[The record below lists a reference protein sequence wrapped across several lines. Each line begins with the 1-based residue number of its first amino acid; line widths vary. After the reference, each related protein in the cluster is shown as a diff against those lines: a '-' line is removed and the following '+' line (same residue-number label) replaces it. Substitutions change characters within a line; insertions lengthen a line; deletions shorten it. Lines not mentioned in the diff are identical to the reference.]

1 MRAGATIAAG
11 IVSAGFVAGAAVLF
25 AMAQKSPHGEYERAT
40 ERVRE
45 TKDASS
51 SWSIEIARV
60 RSDPLADFDNL
71 TAFAPRIED
80 MQRDLR
86 ETARGIEALP
96 DRLEAD
102 IHVFLS
108 AVDAK
113 RERVER
119 FKTAY
124 AVVRNSTRYLP
135 IAAGNATRHAHHEE
149 KRDLEREIAVLA
161 EDVKTFLAAP
171 DGVTRDALMERVGVL
186 REKSVS
192 ETPALANAIANL
204 LAHTE
209 VLLTT
214 QGEMNDLFQK
224 ATSTEIGDLSRRL
237 EADLSGRALKHAGEA
252 ANLEA
257 ASYAAGA
264 SAVLVWALTLAL
276 RRRRRQGARAEGTID
291 LSESPAGGAGE
302 ESAPAGAVPAAM
314 GAGAEGSPDGAVW
327 DTERGATA
335 DEEMAGE
342 MGVRYKFISK
352 HIAEVTG
359 RTASQAV
366 KRLNIME
373 ETHARARGS
382 IARQRA
388 RLDAGDQVDLAE
400 ELETAHA
407 ITAQVRREVSTI
419 ANLTRRLAAGSEVE
433 DPSEQRQRIDLNGCV
448 ERVARW
454 FEERDGFTIQ
464 RQLGAVPEIVGAATE
479 LRVVLKEILENAVEA
494 THPTGKAPKI
504 SVNTQV
510 RDGKAQVTVRDNG
523 EGIAPEHRKRIFRAF
538 MSTRN
543 DHAGLG
549 LTLVGMLVK
558 KHEGEIR
565 VSSLAGEGTVIRI
578 ALPLGTGAGQ

>member
-11 IVSAGFVAGAAVLF
+11 IVSAGLVGGAAILF
-25 AMAQKSPHGEYERAT
+25 SMAKKSPHGEYERAT
-40 ERVRE
+40 EQVRE

-60 RSDPLADFDNL
+60 RSDPLADFDSL
-71 TAFAPRIED
+71 TAFAPRIEG
-80 MQRDLR
+80 MQRELR
-86 ETARGIEALP
+86 ETTRAIEALP
-96 DRLEAD
+96 DRLESD

-135 IAAGNATRHAHHEE
+135 IAAGNATRHAHHDE

-171 DGVTRDALMERVGVL
+171 DGVTRDALMERAAVL

-192 ETPALANAIANL
+192 QTPALANAIANL

-237 EADLSGRALKHAGEA
+237 EADLSGRAIRYAGEA

-257 ASYAAGA
+257 ASYGAGTA
-264 SAVLVWALTLAL
+264 AVLVWALTLAV
-276 RRRRRQGARAEGTID
+276 RRRRPRPASPGAEIELAEPPATRAHE
-291 LSESPAGGAGE
+291 ERAAAAAPAGGPGAD
-302 ESAPAGAVPAAM
+302 APAWEMQV
-314 GAGAEGSPDGAVW
+314 GAEPGED
-327 DTERGATA
+327 
-335 DEEMAGE
+335 MAGE
-342 MGVRYKFISK
+342 MGVRYKFITE
-352 HIAEVTG
+352 HIAEVAG

-366 KRLNIME
+366 RRLKIME

-382 IARQRA
+382 ITRQRA
-388 RLDAGDQVDLAE
+388 RLDAGDEVDLAE
-400 ELETAHA
+400 ELETAQA

-419 ANLTRRLAAGSEVE
+419 ANLTRRLGAGSEITG
-433 DPSEQRQRIDLNGCV
+433 PSEQRQLIDMNECV

-464 RQLGAVPEIVGAATE
+464 RQLGALPEVFGAATE
-479 LRVVLKEILENAVEA
+479 LRMMLREILENAVEA
-494 THPTGKAPKI
+494 TRASGKTPKI
-504 SVNTQV
+504 SVHTQE
-510 RDGKAQVTVRDNG
+510 RDSKAQVTVRDNG

-538 MSTRN
+538 MSTRD

-565 VSSLAGEGTVIRI
+565 VSSLAGEGTVIQV
-578 ALPLGTGAGQ
+578 ALPLGTGAVR